1 MPVGSFQYR
10 NKSAGQQL
18 IGGVVITVTDP
29 GILASLTVTLDSTGQ
44 SASVAP
50 VAASNTL
57 IFDPPIA
64 IEDGQTLSFSM
75 TARTIGGD
83 AAIMAD
89 SVAYASML
97 SGRGQRLAPLGGGLL
112 LLGAMLMP
120 MGIRRRRRVAW
131 MALAAL
137 VLIATM
143 AGCGNSGATP
153 ATITR
158 QVEAG
163 GELTR
168 PVKLSVVKVKSSNSS
183 STTTQVLT
191 AIVFNG

>member
-1 MPVGSFQYR
+1 MRAGSFQYR
-10 NKSAGQQL
+10 SKSAGQQL
-18 IGGVVITVTDP
+18 IGGIVIAVTDP

-64 IEDGQTLSFSM
+64 IEDGQTLSFSV
-75 TARTIGGD
+75 TAQTSSGD
-83 AAIMAD
+83 AAIIAGG
-89 SVAYASML
+89 VAYASML
-97 SGRGQRLAPLGGGLL
+97 SGRGQTPLVPLAGGLL

-131 MALAAL
+131 MALAL

-143 AGCGNSGATP
+143 AGCGNGGGAAP

-158 QVEAG
+158 QVEAS
-163 GELTR
+163 GELTN
-168 PVKLSVVKVKSSNSS
+168 PAKLSVLKVKSGNSS
-183 STTTQVLT
+183 SNTSQVLT
-191 AIVFNG
+191 AFVFK